1 MNGGLCFVLAAEV
14 AVVEDAKAEVPGEVV
29 KVVMPERVEAT
40 VKAVEEVLVE
50 LVKVDTTV
58 VEVVEEVLPE
68 EVEAAVVEVVKE
80 EVKDNRRLLLMWSR
94 TLFSRLLLRCRE
106 VEVVVVNVVKDI
118 VTESDVAEAVNHY
131 VLGAGTVQKE
141 SKKSKKS
148 YRRLGAETRVRSS
161 VVELS

>member
-1 MNGGLCFVLAAEV
+1 MNGGLCFVLASEA

-50 LVKVDTTV
+50 LIKVDTTV

-80 EVKDNRRLLLMWSR
+80 EVKGNRRLLLMWSR
-94 TLFSRLLLRCRE
+94 TLFPRLLLRWE
-106 VEVVVVNVVKDI
+106 
-118 VTESDVAEAVNHY
+118 
-131 VLGAGTVQKE
+131 G
-141 SKKSKKS
+141 
-148 YRRLGAETRVRSS
+148 
-161 VVELS
+161 